1 MNLAVFR
8 HTVRQNR
15 LRLVAIAAAL
25 VGWGML
31 MPVIYAT
38 FGVTMR
44 DIIAQFPVMEQFA
57 NFGGGDLF
65 TLPGSIA
72 LGFIHPIAI
81 ALLAVFAIA
90 LPLSS
95 ISGERQRGTLE
106 NVLARPVSRRS
117 LYVTLLVAAT
127 IFIALAVAAVLA
139 GAVAASAGMNVLDE
153 LELANVPLLWLNGV
167 LLYVTIAAIA
177 FAASVSFDRMAPAAS
192 IVLAIVIVAYF
203 LQVLGSL
210 WPDAEWLQPYS
221 IFHYLKADET
231 LDTGLQPLD
240 IGLLSAIAAVF
251 IAYAL
256 WVFPRRDLAA
266 PA

>member
-1 MNLAVFR
+1 VNLAVFR

-15 LRLVAIAAAL
+15 VRLVVIAAAL
-25 VGWGML
+25 VGWGTL
-31 MPVIYAT
+31 MPIIYAT

-44 DIIAQFPVMEQFA
+44 DIIERFPLAEQFA
-57 NFGGGDLF
+57 NFGGGSIF
-65 TLPGSIA
+65 TLSGSIA

-90 LPLSS
+90 LPLGS

-127 IFIALAVAAVLA
+127 IFIALGMAAMLA
-139 GAVAASAGMNVLDE
+139 GAVAASAAVDVLDE
-153 LELANVPLLWLNGV
+153 LHLANVPLLWLNGV
-167 LLYVTIAAIA
+167 LLYVAIAAIA

-192 IVLAIVIVAYF
+192 IVLAVVIVAYF
-203 LQVLGSL
+203 LQVIGSL
-210 WPDAEWLQPYS
+210 WPDADWLQPYS
-221 IFHYLKADET
+221 IFYYLKADDT
-231 LDTGLQPLD
+231 LETGLQTFD
-240 IGLLSAIAAVF
+240 VGLLSAIAVAF

-256 WVFPRRDLAA
+256 LVFPRRDLAA

>member
-8 HTVRQNR
+8 HTLRQNR
-15 LRLVAIAAAL
+15 VRLLVIAAAL
-25 VGWGML
+25 VGWGAL

-44 DIIAQFPVMEQFA
+44 DIIDQFPVMEQFA
-57 NFGGGDLF
+57 NFGGGSIF
-65 TLPGSIA
+65 TLSGSIA
-72 LGFIHPIAI
+72 LGFIHPISI

-127 IFIALAVAAVLA
+127 TFIALGVAATLV
-139 GAVAASAGMNVLDE
+139 GALVASAALDVLDQ
-153 LELANVPLLWLNGV
+153 LQLANVPLLWLNGV
-167 LLYVTIAAIA
+167 LLYGAIAAIA
-177 FAASVSFDRMAPAAS
+177 FAASVSFDRMAPSAS

-210 WPDAEWLQPYS
+210 WPDAKWLQPYS
-221 IFHYLKADET
+221 IFYYLKADDT
-231 LDTGLQPLD
+231 LESGLQPFD
-240 IGLLSAIAAVF
+240 IGLLAAIAVVF
-251 IAYAL
+251 ICYAL
-256 WVFPRRDLAA
+256 VVFPRRDLAA